1 MAVRPGSA
9 LVAFSE
15 MPGATEPGWVE
26 NRPTR
31 HGRAL
36 DLAEL
41 WRSQELARFL
51 ALRDLKLRYK
61 QAALGA
67 AWSITQ
73 PLVGAVTLYVV
84 FHTVVS
90 LPSDGLPYLPFAM
103 VGYGG
108 WTLFSRNAAS
118 ATGSIVANSSL
129 ITKVYFPRLLAPIA
143 SILPGFV
150 DYALGLLPLAVVML
164 FTGPVPGPELI
175 TLPLWVLGLALA
187 SLGVGLIFAT
197 ANVRYRDAGSVLG
210 LLTQLWFFVSPIAY
224 PASRVTGAWRW
235 VYFLNPVAG
244 LLSGLRWCILGG
256 PWPGA
261 PLLASLLTGA
271 LLLVIGLLY
280 FRSAERRFADVI

>member
-1 MAVRPGSA
+1 
-9 LVAFSE
+9 

-41 WRSQELARFL
+41 WRSRELARFL

-73 PLVGAVTLYVV
+73 PLVGAVTLWVV
-84 FHTVVS
+84 FHRVVT

-103 VGYGG
+103 VGYAG
-108 WTLFSRNAAS
+108 WTLFSRNAA
-118 ATGSIVANSSL
+118 AVTGSIVANSSL

-143 SILPGFV
+143 AILPGFV
-150 DYALGLLPLAVVML
+150 DFALGLLPLAVVMAV
-164 FTGPVPGPELI
+164 TGVAPGPELV
-175 TLPLWVLGLALA
+175 TLPLWVLGLGLT
-187 SLGVGLIFAT
+187 SLGVGLVFAT

-210 LLTQLWFFVSPIAY
+210 LLTQLWFFLSPIAY
-224 PASRVTGAWRW
+224 PASRVPSGWRW
-235 VYFLNPVAG
+235 AYFVNPVAG
-244 LLSGLRWCILGG
+244 LLSGLRWCVLGG
-256 PWPGA
+256 PWPGL
-261 PLLASLLTGA
+261 PLVVSLASGA
-271 LLLVIGLLY
+271 ALVAAGLLY